1 MLVMVLPE
9 SIRTGSHVLFYCD
22 EDLTT
27 VQGTEHLANEENHLR
42 LVFSDQEKETSD
54 QLQSPSYQR
63 KSSSER
69 QQQQK

>member
-1 MLVMVLPE
+1 MVLRE

-42 LVFSDQEKETSD
+42 STCLLWSGKRNEW
-54 QLQSPSYQR
+54 
-63 KSSSER
+63 
-69 QQQQK
+69 